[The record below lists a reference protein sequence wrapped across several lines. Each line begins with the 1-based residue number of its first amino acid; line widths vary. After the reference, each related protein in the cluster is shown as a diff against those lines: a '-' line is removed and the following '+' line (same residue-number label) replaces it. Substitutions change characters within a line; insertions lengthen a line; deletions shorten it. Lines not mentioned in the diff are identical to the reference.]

1 MIAYKQILHY
11 SFLPTDLPFQ
21 SQYLAVIYLADGEPY
36 NKANSRMQSISLV
49 PVLKNSEY
57 LLDKYKLL
65 LWIIQ
70 IRIWN
75 FDHPYQKAEK
85 TPSAPTFEF
94 FSGLCTLCHSSIS
107 DNWATAHITTATV
120 NSSGKTPSL
129 GPFSYCK

>member
-65 LWIIQ
+65 L
-70 IRIWN
+70 
-75 FDHPYQKAEK
+75 
-85 TPSAPTFEF
+85 
-94 FSGLCTLCHSSIS
+94 
-107 DNWATAHITTATV
+107 
-120 NSSGKTPSL
+120 
-129 GPFSYCK
+129 